1 MVCEMTSNETVKKLV
16 EDVIFL
22 TYDMLNLGWAY
33 QDRTSSTAEENL
45 YIKQIQEDSE
55 RQREG

>member
-1 MVCEMTSNETVKKLV
+1 
-16 EDVIFL
+16 
-22 TYDMLNLGWAY
+22 MLNLGWAY